1 MLVQKLGG
9 TISISA
15 GEDKGAIL
23 LTVSQESGQTV
34 KTLLSA

>member
-15 GEDKGAIL
+15 GEDKVTIL
-23 LTVSQESGQTV
+23 LTGSQESERTV
-34 KTLLSA
+34 KTL